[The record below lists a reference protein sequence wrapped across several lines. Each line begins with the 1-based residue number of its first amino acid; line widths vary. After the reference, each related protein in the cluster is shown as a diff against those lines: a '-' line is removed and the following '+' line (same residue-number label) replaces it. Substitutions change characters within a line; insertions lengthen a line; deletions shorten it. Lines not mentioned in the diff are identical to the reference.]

1 MRIMN
6 SNKFVMAATWSM
18 AYDSLK
24 AEYQKL
30 QQPTN
35 KINQSIVDAIKVIED
50 YPFYKSVGYGG
61 LPNRQ
66 GRLQLD
72 ASFMDGDSLKVGAVA
87 AMEGY
92 ANPIEI
98 AFALKELPYN
108 SFLAGRG
115 AEEYAMKN
123 GFKPKNMLTKR
134 ALELY
139 EERVREVEQTELTPY
154 SGHDTVCIL
163 GMDLSG
169 SISAGTST
177 SGLFMKETGRVGD
190 SPISGSGFYA
200 NSDSGACAATGLG
213 EDIMKTCISYEA
225 VRLIEEGNTAQQAAD
240 LAITKAQSSLLRRY
254 GKCGDISIVTCDKD
268 GNFGSATTTEEFS
281 YVAFNQDTKPT
292 IFLVTNKGEHTVAS
306 KEWIDNYFSARE
318 KTFEE

>member
-1 MRIMN
+1 M
-6 SNKFVMAATWSM
+6 SKKKFVMAATWSM

-24 AEYQKL
+24 AEYENL
-30 QQPTN
+30 QTEQNSIN
-35 KINQSIVDAIKVIED
+35 KSIVEAIKIIED

-61 LPNRQ
+61 LPNRH

-87 AMEGY
+87 AIEGF

-98 AFALKELPYN
+98 AYQLKDLPYN
-108 SFLAGRG
+108 SFLVGRG
-115 AEEYAMKN
+115 AEEYGLKH
-123 GFKPKNMLTKR
+123 GHKQKNMLTKR

-139 EERVREVEQTELTPY
+139 EERVRVVEEQELTPY

-163 GMDLSG
+163 GMDKNG

-213 EDIMKTCISYEA
+213 EDIMKTCVSYEA

-240 LAITKAQSSLLRRY
+240 LAVAKAKASLLKRY

-268 GNFGSATTTEEFS
+268 GNFGSATTTAEFS

-292 IFLVTNKGEHTVAS
+292 IYLVTAEGQHSKAS
-306 KEWIDNYFSARE
+306 SEWIANYFSARE
-318 KTFEE
+318 KKFEE

>member
-1 MRIMN
+1 M
-6 SNKFVMAATWSM
+6 SNQKFVMVATWSM

-24 AEYQKL
+24 AEYDNL
-30 QQPTN
+30 ANENNLIN
-35 KINQSIVDAIKVIED
+35 KSIIEAVKVIED

-61 LPNRQ
+61 LPNRH

-72 ASFMDGDSLKVGAVA
+72 ASFMEGDSLRVGAVA
-87 AMEGY
+87 AVEGF

-98 AFALKELPYN
+98 AYQLKDLPYN
-108 SFLAGRG
+108 SFLVGRG
-115 AEEYAMKN
+115 AEEYALVN
-123 GFKPKNMLTKR
+123 GHKQKNMLTKR

-139 EERVREVEQTELTPY
+139 EARVLEVEKTKLTPY

-163 GMDLSG
+163 GMDKAG
-169 SISAGTST
+169 SISVGTST

-213 EDIMKTCISYEA
+213 EDIMKTCVSYEA
-225 VRLIEEGNTAQQAAD
+225 VRLIEEGNTAQKAAD
-240 LAITKAQSSLLRRY
+240 LAVAKAKASLLKRY
-254 GKCGDISIVTCDKD
+254 GSCGDISIVTCDKD
-268 GNFGSATTTEEFS
+268 GNFGSATTTKEFS

-292 IFLVTNKGEHTVAS
+292 IYLVTDSGEHSVAS

-318 KTFEE
+318 KKFEE

>member
-1 MRIMN
+1 MYHM
-6 SNKFVMAATWSM
+6 SNQKFVMAATWSM

-24 AEYQKL
+24 AEYDNLKTSRN
-30 QQPTN
+30 PIN
-35 KINQSIVDAIKVIED
+35 KSIVEAVKVIED

-61 LPNRQ
+61 LPNRH

-72 ASFMDGDSLKVGAVA
+72 ASFMEGDTLKVGAVA
-87 AMEGY
+87 AIEGY
-92 ANPIEI
+92 ANPIEV
-98 AFALKELPYN
+98 AYQLKDLPYN
-108 SFLAGRG
+108 SFLVGRG
-115 AEEYAMKN
+115 AEEFAMKN
-123 GFKPKNMLTKR
+123 NHTPKNMLTKR

-139 EERVREVEQTELTPY
+139 QERVHEVEERDLTPY

-163 GMDLSG
+163 GMDQAG
-169 SISAGTST
+169 SISVGTST

-190 SPISGSGFYA
+190 SPVSGSGFYA

-213 EDIMKTCISYEA
+213 EDIMKTCVSYEA
-225 VRLIEEGNTAQQAAD
+225 VRLIEEGNNAQQAAD
-240 LAITKAQSSLLRRY
+240 LAVAKAKTNLLKRY

-268 GNFGSATTTEEFS
+268 GNFGSATTTKEFS

-292 IFLVTNKGEHTVAS
+292 IYLVTDEGKHCPAS
-306 KEWIDNYFSARE
+306 KEWINNYFAARE

>member
-1 MRIMN
+1 MQIMN

-24 AEYQKL
+24 QEYLNISQGK
-30 QQPTN
+30 TS
-35 KINQSIVDAIKVIED
+35 INQSIIEAIKVIED

-61 LPNRQ
+61 LPNRH

-72 ASFMDGDSLKVGAVA
+72 ASFMEGDSLKVGAVA
-87 AMEGY
+87 AMEGF
-92 ANPIEI
+92 ANPIEV
-98 AFALKELPYN
+98 AYQLKDLPYN

-115 AEEYAMKN
+115 AEEFALANRHKQ
-123 GFKPKNMLTKR
+123 KNMITKR

-139 EERVREVEQTELTPY
+139 EERVREVEETELTPY
-154 SGHDTVCIL
+154 SGHDTVCVC
-163 GMDLSG
+163 GMDRSK
-169 SISAGTST
+169 SISVGTST

-190 SPISGSGFYA
+190 SPVSGSGFYA

-213 EDIMKTCISYEA
+213 EDIMKTCVSYEA

-240 LAITKAQSSLLRRY
+240 LAIAKAQSNLLKRY

-268 GNFGSATTTEEFS
+268 GNFGSATTTDEFS

-292 IFLVTNKGEHTVAS
+292 IYLVTKEGNHSVAS
-306 KEWIDNYFSARE
+306 SEWINNYFSARE
-318 KTFEE
+318 KKFEE